1 MPSEPAG
8 LRFDVKGV
16 GTCGLV
22 GGAEGPQ
29 MAKPRRPGVWE
40 TGRDYV
46 FHSLSLSLEPL
57 TENGSVFKEEV
68 LGFSSENEG
77 SELFPSRGQTLCLQR
92 PLVDMFAHCSQD

>member
-8 LRFDVKGV
+8 LRFDVKGA
-16 GTCGLV
+16 GTCGL
-22 GGAEGPQ
+22 GEGLRDLRWLNPD
-29 MAKPRRPGVWE
+29 P
-40 TGRDYV
+40 DYV

-77 SELFPSRGQTLCLQR
+77 SELFPSRGQTLGLQR

>member
-1 MPSEPAG
+1 
-8 LRFDVKGV
+8 
-16 GTCGLV
+16 
-22 GGAEGPQ
+22 
-29 MAKPRRPGVWE
+29 MAKPRPLDAGS
-40 TGRDYV
+40 GRQDEITDV

-77 SELFPSRGQTLCLQR
+77 SELFPSRGQTFCLQR